1 MACPSWS
8 MSSAVS
14 GLLGCI
20 KALDQL
26 CERTHGTSYELL
38 YLEVAC
44 NASLEVMKPNA
55 AIDFQLSDIRNPW
68 FPSEYPTT
76 STSLLCWVNK
86 VPGFEVMFQ
95 RACLIP
101 TAGWNSRSIQLN
113 HTLFGLHTPM
123 RRCNILGQ
131 SGSLIF
137 QLSIWSI
144 EMFSPKQ
151 KTCVNNGIYG
161 VSWSELIGMVQK
173 TVHASQALAT
183 KGPIVLFKAIWWN
196 IIFHNIRS

>member
-1 MACPSWS
+1 MWEKTWHELRTT
-8 MSSAVS
+8 
-14 GLLGCI
+14 LLGGCM
-20 KALDQL
+20 Q
-26 CERTHGTSYELL
+26 C
-38 YLEVAC
+38 
-44 NASLEVMKPNA
+44 KPWSDETKCSNR
-55 AIDFQLSDIRNPW
+55 LSGSSDIRNPW

-113 HTLFGLHTPM
+113 HILFGLHTPM

>member
-1 MACPSWS
+1 MQ
-8 MSSAVS
+8 
-14 GLLGCI
+14 
-20 KALDQL
+20 AL
-26 CERTHGTSYELL
+26 
-38 YLEVAC
+38 
-44 NASLEVMKPNA
+44 KPNA
-55 AIDFQLSDIRNPW
+55 RSNRLSGLSDIRNPR
-68 FPSEYPTT
+68 FPLEYPAT
-76 STSLLCWVNK
+76 STSLTLRQC
-86 VPGFEVMFQ
+86 GFLQAHELAHSSVASYYQ
-95 RACLIP
+95 RARLIP

-113 HTLFGLHTPM
+113 HTFGLHTPM
-123 RRCNILGQ
+123 RRCTILGQ

>member
-1 MACPSWS
+1 MISFGVSCDFHIPNSAAVRLPSGARAVLSIPYQPIHRWLQIS
-8 MSSAVS
+8 MEARVGDFVLDLARPWGPHFA
-14 GLLGCI
+14 GLNVQDMMW
-20 KALDQL
+20 LDGQV
-26 CERTHGTSYELL
+26 Y
-38 YLEVAC
+38 
-44 NASLEVMKPNA
+44 
-55 AIDFQLSDIRNPW
+55 
-68 FPSEYPTT
+68 
-76 STSLLCWVNK
+76 K

-151 KTCVNNGIYG
+151 KTCVNNGMYG